1 MQIIAFLVIAL
12 LCFCSSCTREPFEQE
27 INKGDLYLV
36 KEYAIY
42 SQNEKNNQILQSL
55 YAELDKPIL
64 SYPVID
70 YSLTEQ
76 REDGL
81 LYRESQG
88 VPFTGQVVLKGKD
101 GFLLMKCVY
110 YKGLPHG
117 KMERFHRG
125 NFPSMEAIY
134 INGNLAGTKISWW
147 DNGNVKEEEYW
158 GKGQYQ
164 GKSLWDRV
172 GRLIRKESLPPDP

>member
-1 MQIIAFLVIAL
+1 MQTFAFFLLVL
-12 LCFCSSCTREPFEQE
+12 LCFFSSCSREPFEQE
-27 INKGDLYLV
+27 IAKGEHGLV
-36 KEYAIY
+36 EDNSVY

-81 LYRESQG
+81 LYRKSHG
-88 VPFTGQVVLKGKD
+88 MPYTGQVVLKGKD
-101 GFLLMKCVY
+101 GFLIMNCIY
-110 YKGLPHG
+110 SNGLPHG
-117 KMERFHRG
+117 KMERFHKDDS
-125 NFPSMEAIY
+125 PLMEAVY

-147 DNGNVKEEEYW
+147 GNGIIKEEEYW
-158 GKGQYQ
+158 DKGQYQ
-164 GKSLWDRV
+164 GRSVWDRF
-172 GRLIRKESLPPDP
+172 GRLIRKELVPPDS

>member
-1 MQIIAFLVIAL
+1 MQTFAFFQLVL
-12 LCFCSSCTREPFEQE
+12 LCFYSSCSMEPFEQE
-27 INKGDLYLV
+27 ITKDEPSLV
-36 KEYAIY
+36 KDIAVY

-70 YSLTEQ
+70 YSVTEQ

-81 LYRESQG
+81 LYRKSHG
-88 VPFTGQVVLKGKD
+88 KPFTGQVTLKGKD

-134 INGNLAGTKISWW
+134 INGNLTGTKISWW

>member
-1 MQIIAFLVIAL
+1 MQTFAFFLLVL
-12 LCFCSSCTREPFEQE
+12 LFFFSSCSREPFEQE
-27 INKGDLYLV
+27 IAKGEHSLV
-36 KEYAIY
+36 KDNAVY

-81 LYRESQG
+81 LYRKSHG
-88 VPFTGQVVLKGKD
+88 KPFTGQVMLKGKD

-110 YKGLPHG
+110 YNGLPHG

-125 NFPSMEAIY
+125 NSPSMEA
-134 INGNLAGTKISWW
+134 L
-147 DNGNVKEEEYW
+147 
-158 GKGQYQ
+158 
-164 GKSLWDRV
+164 SL
-172 GRLIRKESLPPDP
+172 IHI